1 MFKSLII
8 FLLLFINSCSSAET
22 ITNDNYVE
30 AQVINVMSSLTIENK
45 DMGIENQSAR
55 IVVKMLSGPD
65 SDKEVIINQQLVPK
79 INDIA
84 IPDPGDVVVLSETV
98 LNDGT
103 SGLQIIDI
111 RRSGIAFLAIFLL
124 FLIMSVFGGVKG
136 VVFSLLLISIFFSVN
151 YILFPIISW
160 GLSPIFFTF
169 IGTNILSALIAFLIH
184 SKEKVRSAI
193 FSNFIS
199 LFIISIFS
207 YIFSSYGAFGSILS
221 RNSVSIVSQEI
232 NVGSLIASAI
242 LLSTS
247 GLVINMNLLVFN
259 NKENKGL
266 LTRSDNNFSTLLNSV
281 RPTAFIHVLFVS
293 VIYMGL
299 SLPILFSKSA
309 VSSLRSMI
317 NTDII
322 TFYMVAVSI
331 SGIGII
337 SSAVISCFISQYLS
351 STETAKKMRNL
362 KSTQDLKK

>member
-1 MFKSLII
+1 M
-8 FLLLFINSCSSAET
+8 
-22 ITNDNYVE
+22 
-30 AQVINVMSSLTIENK
+30 
-45 DMGIENQSAR
+45 
-55 IVVKMLSGPD
+55 
-65 SDKEVIINQQLVPK
+65 
-79 INDIA
+79 
-84 IPDPGDVVVLSETV
+84 
-98 LNDGT
+98 
-103 SGLQIIDI
+103 
-111 RRSGIAFLAIFLL
+111 
-124 FLIMSVFGGVKG
+124 
-136 VVFSLLLISIFFSVN
+136 
-151 YILFPIISW
+151 
-160 GLSPIFFTF
+160 
-169 IGTNILSALIAFLIH
+169 
-184 SKEKVRSAI
+184 
-193 FSNFIS
+193 
-199 LFIISIFS
+199 
-207 YIFSSYGAFGSILS
+207 S

>member
-136 VVFSLLLISIFFSVN
+136 VVFCLLLI
-151 YILFPIISW
+151 
-160 GLSPIFFTF
+160 
-169 IGTNILSALIAFLIH
+169 
-184 SKEKVRSAI
+184 
-193 FSNFIS
+193 
-199 LFIISIFS
+199 
-207 YIFSSYGAFGSILS
+207 
-221 RNSVSIVSQEI
+221 
-232 NVGSLIASAI
+232 
-242 LLSTS
+242 
-247 GLVINMNLLVFN
+247 
-259 NKENKGL
+259 
-266 LTRSDNNFSTLLNSV
+266 
-281 RPTAFIHVLFVS
+281 
-293 VIYMGL
+293 
-299 SLPILFSKSA
+299 
-309 VSSLRSMI
+309 
-317 NTDII
+317 
-322 TFYMVAVSI
+322 
-331 SGIGII
+331 
-337 SSAVISCFISQYLS
+337 
-351 STETAKKMRNL
+351 
-362 KSTQDLKK
+362 